1 MTVRFPA
8 VGSRLPRREAREK
21 VTGGAQFLDDIVRP
35 GMLHAAYLQSPLAHA
50 RIASCNVAAAL
61 ALPGVRAVLTG
72 DDFPRLGAGSVKD
85 MPFLA
90 RGKVRY
96 VGEPVAAVAAET
108 LAVAQAAARLIE
120 VVYEELPAVLSI
132 DDALDETKPP
142 IHEDFASYQRSHP
155 VEQRGNVL
163 AYQEFVEGD
172 VASAWGRCDIVAE
185 NVFTT
190 QSQYHNALEPTGAI
204 AEFDA
209 SGKLTIWSTTQSVF
223 RVQAEVAELL
233 GIPMAKIR
241 AVSPRIGGSFGGK
254 GGAHLQPVA
263 AELARRTRRP
273 VKLVLPRPDDFMMM
287 LRRHPSRIRIKTG
300 ALRDGTLLAREVD
313 VLLDGGAY
321 CSESPEV
328 LGHALLMGRGPY
340 NIPNARICGRVVYTN
355 KLRAGGFRGFGNPQ
369 VTFASES
376 QLDELAR
383 RLGIDPFDLRL
394 KNAMRAGD
402 KFLGGQTVAAC
413 GLVECIEKVRAAARG
428 RPRPRRVGPG
438 RRRGLGLACLAHVC
452 GFLSTSANVRLLQD
466 GSIALSTGAVDCGQ
480 GADTAL
486 TQICAEALQVDPE
499 RVNYVNPDT
508 DASPYNWGT
517 SGSRVTYM
525 VGRAVAG
532 ASEKVKNAIFEHAAD
547 MLECAKEDLELRPG
561 GFVGIAGVPDRRVSF
576 ADVGRRA
583 HYIAG
588 GPVMGQDSLMY
599 DGERFDPKRAV
610 VRGFP
615 FSRIGTYV
623 FGAQAVEV
631 EVDETTGEIAVVAA
645 WCAHDVGRAINPQ
658 AVEGQIHGGFAQGLG
673 FALVEEMAWDGGTPI
688 NPTMMDYRVPGA
700 KDVPYAIETII
711 VEHPEPSGPF
721 GAKAIGEPPLVG
733 VAPAIGNAVADA
745 AGIRLRDL
753 PMTPE
758 RVLGALLK
766 SEADG

>member
-1 MTVRFPA
+1 MTEQTLA
-8 VGSRLPRREAREK
+8 VGGRLPRREAREK
-21 VTGGAQFLDDIVRP
+21 ITGDAQYLDDIVRP

-50 RIASCNVAAAL
+50 RIKSCNIDAAKAVG
-61 ALPGVRAVLTG
+61 GVRAVLTG
-72 DDFPRLGAGSVKD
+72 KDFPRLGAGSVKD

-90 RGKVRY
+90 RDKVRY
-96 VGEPVAAVAAET
+96 VGEPVAVVAADT
-108 LAVAQAAARLIE
+108 LAIAQAAAQLID
-120 VVYEELPAVLSI
+120 VGYEELPAVLSI
-132 DDALDETKPP
+132 DDALDESKPP
-142 IHEDFASYQRSHP
+142 IHEDFASYKRSHP
-155 VEQRGNVL
+155 VENRGNVL

-172 VASAWGRCDIVAE
+172 VDSAWSRCDVVLE
-185 NVFTT
+185 NVYTT

-204 AEFDA
+204 AEFDV

-233 GIPMAKIR
+233 DIPMSKIR
-241 AVSPRIGGSFGGK
+241 AISPRIGGTFGGK

-273 VKLVLPRPDDFMMM
+273 VKLVLARPDDFTMM
-287 LRRHPSRIRIKTG
+287 LRRHPSRIRMKTG
-300 ALRDGTLLAREVD
+300 ALKDGTILAREAE

-340 NIPNARICGRVVYTN
+340 NVPNSRIYGRVVYTN

-383 RLGIDPFDLRL
+383 RLGMNPFDLRL

-402 KFLGGQTVAAC
+402 KFLGGQTVPAC
-413 GLVECIEKVRAAARG
+413 GLVECIEKVRAATRQ
-428 RPRPRRVGPG
+428 RPKPAGSG
-438 RRRGLGLACLAHVC
+438 KRRGLGLACLSHVC

-466 GSIALSTGAVDCGQ
+466 GTIALSTGAVDCGQ

-486 TQICAEALQVDPE
+486 TQICAEALKIDPDKI
-499 RVNYVNPDT
+499 NYVNPDT

-525 VGRAVAG
+525 VGRAVNG
-532 ASEKVKNAIFEHAAD
+532 ASEKARDGIFEHAAD

-576 ADVGRRA
+576 ADIGRRA
-583 HYIAG
+583 HYVAG
-588 GPVMGQDSLMY
+588 GPVMGQQSLMY
-599 DGERFDPKRAV
+599 DGERFDPKRAII
-610 VRGFP
+610 RGFP

-631 EVDETTGEIAVVAA
+631 EVDETTGEVAVVEA
-645 WCAHDVGRAINPQ
+645 WSAHDVGRAINPQ
-658 AVEGQIHGGFAQGLG
+658 AVEGQIHGGFVQGLG
-673 FALVEEMAWDGGTPI
+673 LALTEEMVWDGPTPV

-700 KDVPYAIETII
+700 RDVPYAITPII

-733 VAPAIGNAVADA
+733 VAPAIANAVADA
-745 AGIRLRDL
+745 VGVRLRDL

-758 RVLGALLK
+758 RVLRALLARAAK
-766 SEADG
+766 G